1 VVAQLFSG
9 LGKLDRHFP
18 LDPQA
23 ARSSG
28 TVGPPRGLVQGRRDA
43 HVGLATAAAE
53 FPHLARRDFV
63 QMTRNQVRN
72 LTEGRIKTVSYM
84 SCPKTACAGLSGL
97 EGVDLP
103 VDRPGSSA
111 P

>member
-1 VVAQLFSG
+1 VAQLFSG

-18 LDPQA
+18 LDPLA

-28 TVGPPRGLVQGRRDA
+28 TVGPPPRGVVQGRRDA
-43 HVGLATAAAE
+43 HIGLATAAAE

-72 LTEGRIKTVSYM
+72 LTEGRIKTVSYICR
-84 SCPKTACAGLSGL
+84 S
-97 EGVDLP
+97 
-103 VDRPGSSA
+103 
-111 P
+111 

>member
-28 TVGPPRGLVQGRRDA
+28 TVGPPPRGRRGA
-43 HVGLATAAAE
+43 HVGLATADAE

-72 LTEGRIKTVSYM
+72 LTEGWIKSVSYICR
-84 SCPKTACAGLSGL
+84 S
-97 EGVDLP
+97 
-103 VDRPGSSA
+103 
-111 P
+111 

>member
-23 ARSSG
+23 ARSSA
-28 TVGPPRGLVQGRRDA
+28 TVGLPPRGLVQGRRDA

-53 FPHLARRDFV
+53 FPHLAGRDFV
-63 QMTRNQVRN
+63 QMTGNQVRN
-72 LTEGRIKTVSYM
+72 LTAGRIKTVSYICR
-84 SCPKTACAGLSGL
+84 S
-97 EGVDLP
+97 
-103 VDRPGSSA
+103 
-111 P
+111 